1 MNAALKVI
9 TLAAVAACGS
19 TQHIGY
25 PGLNYGYQGL
35 HHGYHGLNHG
45 LHHGLQHGVHHGY
58 SGLLHGSSYLG
69 NHHYAAPYA
78 PIQTQYHSQ
87 DELGQY
93 SFGYA
98 GGPSNRAETRDAY
111 GNVRGSYNY
120 IDSNGQTQTQHYVAD
135 HLGFRVSGTNL
146 PVGPDAPVVLALAGP
161 EPVQDTPEV
170 AAAKVE
176 FQAAYDAAAAAAA
189 AAPDA
194 RKKRSADLVA
204 PEPVQ
209 DTAEVA
215 QAKAEFMAA
224 YEAAA
229 AAAEAAPDKGPLED
243 YAPVYNHYGYAG
255 LHHGYAGLHHGYSPL
270 HGLRHTGYSGLHH
283 GLTHHGLRHHGL
295 THHGLTHHGLTH
307 HALPYAHAHPSRAF
321 SYAHGLTVP
330 SAIHAY

>member
-1 MNAALKVI
+1 MNALKVI

-25 PGLNYGYQGL
+25 PGLNYGYQGI

-45 LHHGLQHGVHHGY
+45 LHHGLQHGVHHGS
-58 SGLLHGSSYLG
+58 SGLIHGNSYLG

-146 PVGPDAPVVLALAGP
+146 PVGPDVPAVPVTAALVAP

-170 AAAKVE
+170 VAAREE
-176 FQAAYDAAAAAAA
+176 FLALYNEAAAAAA

-194 RKKRSADLVA
+194 RKKRSVGSVA
-204 PEPVQ
+204 VHS
-209 DTAEVA
+209 AVS
-215 QAKAEFMAA
+215 
-224 YEAAA
+224 
-229 AAAEAAPDKGPLED
+229 PLG
-243 YAPVYNHYGYAG
+243 YSGIHHGYSGLLGNRGLLGHHGLIGRHAGYAG
-255 LHHGYAGLHHGYSPL
+255 LGHHGFVGHHTAYAGL
-270 HGLRHTGYSGLHH
+270 
-283 GLTHHGLRHHGL
+283 
-295 THHGLTHHGLTH
+295 
-307 HALPYAHAHPSRAF
+307 
-321 SYAHGLTVP
+321 
-330 SAIHAY
+330 